1 MFVAIATMLA
11 SCVKSSKYKITD
23 SDGTIYRTDNYSIN
37 GNCVSFDVDCGCIKN
52 EKQKLIV
59 CGSYTIKVNE

>member
-11 SCVKSSKYKITD
+11 SCVKPSKFKIKD
-23 SDGTIYRTDNYSIN
+23 ANGNIYRTNTYSIS

-52 EKQKLIV
+52 EKQKIIV